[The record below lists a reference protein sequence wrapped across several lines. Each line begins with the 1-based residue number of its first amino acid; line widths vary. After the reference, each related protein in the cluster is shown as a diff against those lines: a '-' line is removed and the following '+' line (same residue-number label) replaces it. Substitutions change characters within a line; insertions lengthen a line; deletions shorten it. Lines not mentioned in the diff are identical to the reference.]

1 MELAKLH
8 DVLETRMGSG
18 DLLNFA
24 NQFKRILSEQRIRA
38 QCSLSTYL

>member
-1 MELAKLH
+1 MTYWR
-8 DVLETRMGSG
+8 LEWDPEIFS
-18 DLLNFA
+18 NFA

>member
-1 MELAKLH
+1 
-8 DVLETRMGSG
+8 MGSG